1 MADID
6 ITFNHAHDKA
16 TARTKAEGVLT
27 TLGSSYGIK
36 GTWAGDVFN
45 ITKPVEGKFTVN
57 ANNVRVELTLG
68 FAMRMMKGKIE
79 EEVRKTLQKNLG

>member
-6 ITFNHAHDKA
+6 INFAHTHGKA

-27 TLGSSYGIK
+27 SLGSSYGIK
-36 GTWAGDVFN
+36 GSWAGDVFN
-45 ITKPVEGKFTVN
+45 ITKPVEGKFTVTETH
-57 ANNVRVELTLG
+57 VRVELTLG